1 MPCHRSCASAPGMEV
16 LASPTKQRSKRA
28 TCLSKF
34 AKYVALAFGIGD
46 AVLTILHRGVQIMD
60 ESFGLYLWPSA
71 SLLAKVVWA
80 NRVQMRGA
88 SVLELGAGVGLPG
101 MVAAAAGADVVL
113 SDRSSLQTVLR
124 NCEATCEHNDLRAR
138 VVRSCLWSSV
148 RFRGPRVTMAAV
160 SLRLASHG
168 ANSLHWSSPCPSSTT
183 CSGQTCCTTPTVG
196 AYVSMSCRERGQPDE
211 WRAMGVP
218 QPSTTSSPRLRTFF
232 SGAIRVLPS

>member
-1 MPCHRSCASAPGMEV
+1 MAP
-16 LASPTKQRSKRA
+16 PTKQRSKQA

-71 SLLAKVVWA
+71 LLLAKVVWA

-124 NCEATCEHNDLRAR
+124 NCEATCKHNDLRAR
-138 VVRSCLWSSV
+138 VVRGCGQAYGSV
-148 RFRGPRVTMAAV
+148 D
-160 SLRLASHG
+160 H
-168 ANSLHWSSPCPSSTT
+168 
-183 CSGQTCCTTPTVG
+183 
-196 AYVSMSCRERGQPDE
+196 E
-211 WRAMGVP
+211 
-218 QPSTTSSPRLRTFF
+218 
-232 SGAIRVLPS
+232 